1 MKTKFLRKTLAVAF
15 VSAFAAYSVQAS
27 AISLA
32 FDQNTGFVVN
42 NTLLSNGPA
51 GSQNN
56 DIVWYA
62 SSSDAPVAPSG
73 QTFGTI
79 AWGLPATTSNNN
91 PGGGLVGFDPFTV
104 GNNADNRYSGLEV
117 VGLSGNITE
126 NWTSIS
132 TIYHHNS
139 EINGLASVLASANI
153 YSDLTLGL
161 GSNQNTVPITSFAET
176 TNATPCPTPNPLG
189 STCDDRFTFDFSGF
203 NSIVYD
209 DGIVKYLVEFR
220 LGNVN
225 NAFTNFPNCPGG
237 SCSVWT
243 REFTT
248 SSIDAQARISEI
260 PEPGT
265 LALFS
270 LSLLGLAGLKRRA
283 KSEN

>member
-1 MKTKFLRKTLAVAF
+1 MKTKLLRKTLAVAF
-15 VSAFAAYSVQAS
+15 VSAVAAYSVQAN

-32 FDQNTGFVVN
+32 FDQDTGFVVD

-51 GSQNN
+51 GSKNN
-56 DIVWYA
+56 DIVWYE
-62 SSSDAPVAPSG
+62 SSSDAPAG
-73 QTFGTI
+73 TFGSI
-79 AWGLPATTSNNN
+79 AWGLPSLNKNFGEVAFN
-91 PGGGLVGFDPFTV
+91 PFTT
-104 GNNADNRYSGLEV
+104 GSNTDDRYSGLRV
-117 VGLSGNITE
+117 VGHDGNITE

-153 YSDLTLGL
+153 FSELTLGL
-161 GSNQNTVPITSFAET
+161 GMNANTVAITGFAET
-176 TNATPCPTPNPLG
+176 TNASTCPAPNPLG

-203 NSIVYD
+203 NSFIYD
-209 DGIVKYLVEFR
+209 DGIVKYLVEFQ

-225 NAFTNFPNCPGG
+225 DAYTNFPNCPGG

-243 REFTT
+243 KEFTT
-248 SSIDAQARISEI
+248 SSIDVQARISEI

-270 LSLLGLAGLKRRA
+270 LGLIGLASLKRRE
-283 KSEN
+283 KSEK

>member
-1 MKTKFLRKTLAVAF
+1 MKNKLLRKTMAVAF
-15 VSAFAAYSVQAS
+15 VSAVAAYSVQAS
-27 AISLA
+27 AISLS
-32 FDQNTGFVVN
+32 FDQNTGFVVD

-51 GSQNN
+51 GSKNN

-62 SSSDAPVAPSG
+62 STADAPTG
-73 QTFGTI
+73 TFGTI
-79 AWGLPATTSNNN
+79 AWGLPSLNQ
-91 PGGGLVGFDPFTV
+91 GLGQVAFDPFSV
-104 GNNADNRYSGLEV
+104 GTNADNRYSGLRV
-117 VGLSGNITE
+117 VGLDGNITE

-153 YSDLTLGL
+153 YSELTLGL
-161 GSNQNTVPITSFAET
+161 GMNANTVAITSFAET
-176 TNATPCPTPNPLG
+176 TNASPCPTPNPLG

-209 DGIVKYLVEFR
+209 DGMVKYLVEFR
-220 LGNVN
+220 LGNVVD
-225 NAFTNFPNCPGG
+225 AYTNFPNCPSG

-248 SSIDAQARISEI
+248 SSIDVQARISEI